1 MQSAAQY
8 RTYADECRKLA
19 QKLKPEHRDTLT
31 KIADAWD
38 KCAAE
43 VEAAHKSS
51 DGADHGGQR

>member
-19 QKLKPEHRDTLT
+19 QKLKPEHRGTLI

-38 KCAAE
+38 KCAND
-43 VEAAHKSS
+43 VEAANNSG
-51 DGADHGGQR
+51 DGADHDRQR